1 MSKTKKIPLRKCVVT
16 QERHPKKDLIRIVR
30 NQEGQVFIDP
40 TGKQN
45 GRGAY
50 LQKNISVVKKAKQNK
65 RLAKQLEITIPDE
78 LYDELIRMLED
89 GEI

>member
-1 MSKTKKIPLRKCVVT
+1 MSKVKKIPLRKCVVT
-16 QERHPKKDLIRIVR
+16 QERHPKKELIRIVK
-30 NQEGQVFIDP
+30 NQDGDVFIDP

-50 LQKNISVVKKAKQNK
+50 LQKSIAVVKKAKQTH
-65 RLAKQLEITIPDE
+65 RLAKHLEATIPDS
-78 LYDELIRMLED
+78 LYDDLIRMLED